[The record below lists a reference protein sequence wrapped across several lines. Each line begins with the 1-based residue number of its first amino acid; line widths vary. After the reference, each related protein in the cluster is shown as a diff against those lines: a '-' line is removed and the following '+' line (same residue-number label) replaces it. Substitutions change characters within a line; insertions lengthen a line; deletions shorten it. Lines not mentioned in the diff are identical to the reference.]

1 MQAKYEAFKA
11 FCESITAPV
20 NIPWW
25 TVPLGLAVVIAII
38 F

>member
-1 MQAKYEAFKA
+1 MQAYYESFKA
-11 FCESITAPV
+11 FCESVTAPF

-25 TVPLGLAVVIAII
+25 TVPLGIVVVLAVI